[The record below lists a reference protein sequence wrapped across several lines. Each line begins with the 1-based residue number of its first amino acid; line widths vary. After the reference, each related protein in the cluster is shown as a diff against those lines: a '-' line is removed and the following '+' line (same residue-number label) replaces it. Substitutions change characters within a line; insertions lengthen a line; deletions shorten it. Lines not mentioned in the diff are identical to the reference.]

1 MLDRPDDLDT
11 LCALVSHRF
20 VVEVLDALADRAR
33 AVSELTTAVTGAR
46 QTLAE
51 ALRVLA
57 SHRLIVADPQ
67 GSWDQPPA
75 DTSVIRL
82 TGRGQ
87 ATVAALSSL
96 AVWTALYEQSDPVQ
110 HR

>member
-11 LCALVSHRF
+11 LRALVSHRF
-20 VVEVLDALADRAR
+20 VVEVLDALTHRPQS
-33 AVSELTTAVTGAR
+33 VSELTAAVTGAR
-46 QTLAE
+46 RAPAA

-57 SHRLIVADPQ
+57 SHGLILADPE

-87 ATVAALSSL
+87 AAVAALSSL
-96 AVWTALYEQSDPVQ
+96 QVWTVLYEQSDPVR